1 MEKEKLD
8 FTTAKHY
15 KEVLQKTA
23 KEQRMQMG
31 FSPLQK
37 SRIGYT
43 FEVLK
48 MIWFLNKIIPK
59 NKRLVFLCIGAS
71 NYIGDMFGP
80 YIGQLLQDKADRN
93 IIVYGNMEKSVHGN
107 NLLEYIEN
115 IYKKHKDDF
124 VIAIDAGTSK
134 GYKTGTIMV
143 YRRGICPGRS
153 FYSGTA
159 KVGDVSILGFT
170 EENYEK
176 LLALS
181 EKDTYLYDMIY
192 FTAHALIKYVQWFN
206 PLCVDIPDM
215 KEEQKLIKK
224 KTKKTDKTKKQDI

>member
-80 YIGQLLQDKADRN
+80 YIGQLLQDK
-93 IIVYGNMEKSVHGN
+93 SHGGKP
-107 NLLEYIEN
+107 LS
-115 IYKKHKDDF
+115 F
-124 VIAIDAGTSK
+124 
-134 GYKTGTIMV
+134 
-143 YRRGICPGRS
+143 RS
-153 FYSGTA
+153 YS
-159 KVGDVSILGFT
+159 
-170 EENYEK
+170 
-176 LLALS
+176 
-181 EKDTYLYDMIY
+181 
-192 FTAHALIKYVQWFN
+192 
-206 PLCVDIPDM
+206 P
-215 KEEQKLIKK
+215 
-224 KTKKTDKTKKQDI
+224 